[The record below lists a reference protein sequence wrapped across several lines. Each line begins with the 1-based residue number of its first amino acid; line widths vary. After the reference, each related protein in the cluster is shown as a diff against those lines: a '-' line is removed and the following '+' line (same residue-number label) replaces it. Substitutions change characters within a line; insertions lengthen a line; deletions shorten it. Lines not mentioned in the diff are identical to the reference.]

1 MLPVLQLGPFAL
13 QTYPLALILAGW
25 VALSVAAR
33 AAKRLGLDPDHVH
46 NAGLY
51 GFIAAVV
58 GGRLAH
64 VLTYWPAYRTQPLE
78 IFGFN
83 TTAFLLWPA
92 IIAGLAII
100 GWYIYRHLLPLVT
113 MLDAF
118 APGLLVGLAIAALGA
133 FLAGRNPGSPSALPW
148 AVDQWGVLRHPVQ
161 LYEAL
166 ALLAVAALVWQ
177 MLRRGARSGAPFLAA
192 LAGYGL
198 VIWFVEAF
206 RAAETA
212 ATMAGGFRT
221 AQVIG
226 LALALA
232 ALLGCRALAPSRAA
246 TAEEPVPEM

>member
-25 VALSVAAR
+25 VALSVSAR
-33 AAKRLGLDPDHVH
+33 AAKHLGLDPDHIH
-46 NAGLY
+46 NSGLY
-51 GFIAAVV
+51 GFVAAVI

-64 VLTYWPAYRTQPLE
+64 VAVYWPAYRTQPLE

-92 IIAGLAII
+92 IIAGLAVV
-100 GWYIYRHLLPLVT
+100 GWYIYRHRLPLVT

-118 APGLLVGLAIAALGA
+118 APGLLVGLAIAAFGA
-133 FLAGRNPGSPSALPW
+133 FLAGRNPGALSSLPW
-148 AVDQWGVLRHPVQ
+148 AVNQWGVLRHPVQ

-166 ALLAVAALVWQ
+166 ALLAVAALVWR

-212 ATMAGGFRT
+212 GTMAGGFRT

-226 LALALA
+226 LALALV
-232 ALLGCRALAPSRAA
+232 ALFGFRALATSSAA
-246 TAEEPVPEM
+246 AAEEPAPEI